1 MKRLGLGHIPYDEP
15 WSPEP
20 TTLTYVW
27 RNLLLRKVRTG
38 LSMLGVAVSVAGI
51 VSLISVA
58 LGMKGSF
65 DQYLEESGASLVVFA
80 KDVADLIFS
89 SVKNEDIEAIGAMD
103 GVEAVARTNIHMARP
118 PSPARLPLIIC
129 FGRYPEERLMEKYRD
144 LLVAGRLLERRDEI
158 VAAKYIARQMRW
170 KLGEKVKLLGHEF
183 TVVGLYEPEIAWENG
198 VLVHAGFLAEK
209 LGRTGSYTMAF
220 VYATPSARDRVRR
233 AIEEKLPHLVAVP
246 PSGLMKRFAEQL
258 EIIDDFIIMITAIA
272 LVVGVLGVLNTMM
285 MSVSE
290 RTREI
295 GMLRALGWSKARV
308 VMTILVEGLLLSV
321 LGGALGLVLGV
332 LGTEALLSAFEDAF
346 LVSNYEVSTFVK
358 GAVVALVVGVL
369 AALYPALRAAG
380 LKPVEALRYE

>member
-1 MKRLGLGHIPYDEP
+1 
-15 WSPEP
+15 
-20 TTLTYVW
+20 LTYIW

-65 DQYLEESGASLVVFA
+65 DQYLEESGAALVVF
-80 KDVADLIFS
+80 KSDVADLIFS
-89 SVKNEDIEAIGAMD
+89 SVKTAEIEAIRAMD
-103 GVEAVARTNIHMARP
+103 GVEAVARTNLHMARP
-118 PSPARLPLIIC
+118 PSPAPLPVIFC

-144 LLVAGRLLERRDEI
+144 LLVAGRLFQRRDEI
-158 VAAKYIARQMRW
+158 VAAKYIARKMRW
-170 KLGEKVKLLGHEF
+170 KIGEKVTLLGREF
-183 TVVGLYEPEIAWENG
+183 TVVGLYEPDIPWENG
-198 VLVHAGFLAEK
+198 ILVHAGFLAEQ
-209 LGRTGSYTMAF
+209 LGRKDSYSIVF
-220 VYATPSARDRVRR
+220 VYATPATRDAVKRE
-233 AIEEKLPHLVAVP
+233 IEEKLPNLTAVP
-246 PSGLMKRFAEQL
+246 PSDLTKRFAEQL
-258 EIIDDFIIMITAIA
+258 QIIDDFIIMITVIA

-295 GMLRALGWSKARV
+295 GMLRALGWSKGRV
-308 VMTILVEGLLLSV
+308 VMTILIEGVLLSI

-332 LGTEALLSAFEDAF
+332 LGTEALVSAFEDAF
-346 LVSNYEVSTFVK
+346 LVSNYEFSTFVK
-358 GAVVALVVGVL
+358 GAVVALIVGVL

>member
-1 MKRLGLGHIPYDEP
+1 
-15 WSPEP
+15 
-20 TTLTYVW
+20 LTYIW

-65 DQYLEESGASLVVFA
+65 DQYLEESGASLVVFS
-80 KDVADLIFS
+80 KNVADLIFS
-89 SVKNEDIEAIGAMD
+89 SVKTEDIEAIRGMD
-103 GVEAVARTNIHMARP
+103 GVEAIARTNIHMARP
-118 PSPARLPLIIC
+118 PDPARIPLIIC

-144 LLVAGRLLERRDEI
+144 LLVAGRLLRQPDEI
-158 VAAKYIARQMRW
+158 VAAQYIARAMRW
-170 KLGEKVKLLGHEF
+170 KIGQKVTLLDHEF
-183 TVVGLYEPEIAWENG
+183 TVVGLYEPDIAWEQG
-198 VLVHAGFLAEK
+198 ILIHAGFLAEQ
-209 LGRTGSYTMAF
+209 LGRKDSYTIVF
-220 VYATPSARDRVRR
+220 VYTPPASREAVRR
-233 AIEEKLPHLVAVP
+233 RIEEKLGHLAAVP
-246 PSGLMKRFAEQL
+246 PTDLTKRFAEQL
-258 EIIDDFIIMITAIA
+258 EIVDDFIVMITVIA

-308 VMTILVEGLLLSV
+308 VMTILIEGVLLSI

-332 LGTEALLSAFEDAF
+332 LGTEALVSAFEDAF

-369 AALYPALRAAG
+369 AALYPALRAAN